1 VCLKQSQKEDFLMA
15 NIADLVESI
24 SKLTLMEASELKTAL
39 EDKLGVK
46 AATGGGMMMMAGAG
60 PAAVVEE
67 VEEQTEFNVILKEAG
82 PKKIDVIKVVR
93 TLTSLGLKE
102 AKDAVEGAPN
112 TLLEN
117 VNKDA
122 ATDAKKKLEEV
133 GAVVEVP
140 GLK

>member
-1 VCLKQSQKEDFLMA
+1 MA

>member
-1 VCLKQSQKEDFLMA
+1 MA
-15 NIADLVESI
+15 NIAELVDSI
-24 SKLTLMEASELKTAL
+24 SKLTLLEASELKTAL

-46 AATGGGMMMMAGAG
+46 AASGGMMMMAGAAA
-60 PAAVVEE
+60 PAVAAEP
-67 VEEQTEFNVILKEAG
+67 VEEQTEFNVVLKEAG
-82 PKKIDVIKVVR
+82 AKKIDVIKVVR
-93 TLTSLGLKE
+93 ALTNLGLKE
-102 AKDAVEGAPN
+102 AKDAVEGAPT

-133 GAVVEVP
+133 GAVVDVP

>member
-1 VCLKQSQKEDFLMA
+1 MA
-15 NIADLVESI
+15 NIAELVESI
-24 SKLTLMEASELKTAL
+24 SKLTLLEASELKTAL

-46 AATGGGMMMMAGAG
+46 AATGGMMMAAG
-60 PAAVVEE
+60 PAVAAVVEE
-67 VEEQTEFNVILKEAG
+67 VEEQTEFTVILKEAG

-102 AKDAVEGAPN
+102 AKDAVEGAPTN
-112 TLLEN
+112 LLEN

-122 ATDAKKKLEEV
+122 AGDAKKKLEEV

>member
-1 VCLKQSQKEDFLMA
+1 MA
-15 NIADLVESI
+15 NIAELVESI
-24 SKLTLMEASELKTAL
+24 SKLTLIEASELKTAL

-60 PAAVVEE
+60 AAAAPVEE

-93 TLTSLGLKE
+93 TLTNLGLKE

>member
-1 VCLKQSQKEDFLMA
+1 MA
-15 NIADLVESI
+15 NIAELVESI
-24 SKLTLMEASELKTAL
+24 SKLTLIEASELKTAL

-60 PAAVVEE
+60 AAAAPVEE
-67 VEEQTEFNVILKEAG
+67 VEEQTEFTVTLKEAG

-93 TLTSLGLKE
+93 ALTNLGLKE
-102 AKDAVEGAPN
+102 AKDAVEGAP
-112 TLLEN
+112 TALLEN

>member
-1 VCLKQSQKEDFLMA
+1 MA
-15 NIADLVESI
+15 TIAELVESI
-24 SKLTLMEASELKTAL
+24 SKLTLIEASELKTAL

-60 PAAVVEE
+60 AAAAPAEE

-93 TLTSLGLKE
+93 SLTNLGLKE
-102 AKDAVEGAPN
+102 AKDAVEGVPN

-122 ATDAKKKLEEV
+122 ASDAKKKLEEV

-140 GLK
+140 GLPK

>member
-1 VCLKQSQKEDFLMA
+1 MA
-15 NIADLVESI
+15 TIAELVESI
-24 SKLTLMEASELKTAL
+24 SKLTLLEASELKTAL

-46 AATGGGMMMMAGAG
+46 AATGGMMMAAG
-60 PAAVVEE
+60 PAVAAVVEE

>member
-1 VCLKQSQKEDFLMA
+1 MA
-15 NIADLVESI
+15 TIAELVESI
-24 SKLTLMEASELKTAL
+24 SKLTLMEASELKTQL
-39 EDKLGVK
+39 QDKLGVK
-46 AATGGGMMMMAGAG
+46 AATGGMMMAAG
-60 PAAVVEE
+60 PAVAAVVEE

>member
-1 VCLKQSQKEDFLMA
+1 MA
-15 NIADLVESI
+15 TIAELVDSI
-24 SKLTLMEASELKTAL
+24 SKLTLIEASELKTAL

-46 AATGGGMMMMAGAG
+46 AATGGGMMMAG
-60 PAAVVEE
+60 PAAAAAPVEE
-67 VEEQTEFNVILKEAG
+67 EEAQTEFNVTLKEAG

-117 VNKDA
+117 VNFDA
-122 ATDAKKKLEEV
+122 ATDAKKKLEDV
-133 GAVVEVP
+133 GAVVDVP
-140 GLK
+140 GLEKAAKMKK

>member
-1 VCLKQSQKEDFLMA
+1 MA

-46 AATGGGMMMMAGAG
+46 AATGGGMMMMAGAA
-60 PAAVVEE
+60 AAVAPEPE
-67 VEEQTEFNVILKEAG
+67 EEQTEFNVILKEAG

-140 GLK
+140 GLPK

>member
-1 VCLKQSQKEDFLMA
+1 MA
-15 NIADLVESI
+15 NIAELVESI
-24 SKLTLMEASELKTAL
+24 SKLTLIEASELKTAL

-46 AATGGGMMMMAGAG
+46 AATGGGMMMMAGAA
-60 PAAVVEE
+60 PTAAAEPE
-67 VEEQTEFNVILKEAG
+67 EEQTEFTVTLKEAG

-93 TLTSLGLKE
+93 ALTNLGLKE

>member
-1 VCLKQSQKEDFLMA
+1 MA
-15 NIADLVESI
+15 NIAELVESI
-24 SKLTLMEASELKTAL
+24 SKLTLIEASELKTAL

-60 PAAVVEE
+60 AAAAPVEE
-67 VEEQTEFNVILKEAG
+67 VEEQTEFTVTLKEAG

-93 TLTSLGLKE
+93 ALTNLGLKE
-102 AKDAVEGAPN
+102 AKDAVEGAP
-112 TLLEN
+112 TALLEN

-133 GAVVEVP
+133 GAVVDVP

>member
-1 VCLKQSQKEDFLMA
+1 MA
-15 NIADLVESI
+15 TIAELVESI
-24 SKLTLMEASELKTAL
+24 SKLTLIEASELKTAL

-46 AATGGGMMMMAGAG
+46 AATGGMMMAAG
-60 PAAVVEE
+60 PAVAAVVEE

>member
-1 VCLKQSQKEDFLMA
+1 MA

-46 AATGGGMMMMAGAG
+46 AATGGGMMMMAGAA
-60 PAAVVEE
+60 AAVAPEPE
-67 VEEQTEFNVILKEAG
+67 EEQTEFNVILKEAG

-117 VNKDA
+117 VTTDA
-122 ATDAKKKLEEV
+122 APDAKKKIEEV

-140 GLK
+140 GLPK